1 MISVK
6 NVKTKRLGQL
16 VQFKRCYAQTQFIPG
31 TAERCHP
38 IRVFPVLPD
47 PGAVEAVEAVRSSKY
62 AACPAVP
69 SAHCALTIDDCAFAK
84 VGEKVLAM
92 RSAIGKTR
100 ERTNVQTY
108 GASSFN
114 ALHVHACMRTCVRTR
129 VCVLC
134 ACVFTLC
141 ITVGNGM

>member
-47 PGAVEAVEAVRSSKY
+47 PGAVEAVVAVRSSKY

-100 ERTNVQTY
+100 ERTNVRSKQLQRV
-108 GASSFN
+108 AC
-114 ALHVHACMRTCVRTR
+114 ACACMRTCVRTR
-129 VCVLC
+129 VCVMR
-134 ACVFTLC
+134 VRFY
-141 ITVGNGM
+141 VMYNSG

>member
-47 PGAVEAVEAVRSSKY
+47 PGAVEAVEAVRSSEY

-69 SAHCALTIDDCAFAK
+69 SAHCALTIDDCAFCQ
-84 VGEKVLAM
+84 
-92 RSAIGKTR
+92 SWGKGSRDAQCHWQNSRTYK
-100 ERTNVQTY
+100 RTNVRSKQ
-108 GASSFN
+108 
-114 ALHVHACMRTCVRTR
+114 LQRVACACACVRACVRTR
-129 VCVLC
+129 VCAMRVRFY
-134 ACVFTLC
+134 VMYNS
-141 ITVGNGM
+141 G